1 MNQDAKAMEDF
12 IESERR
18 PIEVET
24 SEHLAERELNTLF
37 EMGEFSR
44 IETICSEFLAKVAK

>member
-1 MNQDAKAMEDF
+1 MSHIEDF
-12 IESERR
+12 MDAERR
-18 PIEVET
+18 LIEVET

-44 IETICSEFLAKVAK
+44 IEAICSEFLAKVAK